1 MFLVIL
7 LFIDMSKIIIPY
19 ELKIQIPFWWQI
31 FGTDGVSFSNYP
43 PNDIPTI
50 DIGEFE
56 CMIVDPVVATK
67 NIEIAKKKKKKG
79 LCLE

>member
-1 MFLVIL
+1 LA
-7 LFIDMSKIIIPY
+7 KIPATNVASSI
-19 ELKIQIPFWWQI
+19 
-31 FGTDGVSFSNYP
+31 NYP